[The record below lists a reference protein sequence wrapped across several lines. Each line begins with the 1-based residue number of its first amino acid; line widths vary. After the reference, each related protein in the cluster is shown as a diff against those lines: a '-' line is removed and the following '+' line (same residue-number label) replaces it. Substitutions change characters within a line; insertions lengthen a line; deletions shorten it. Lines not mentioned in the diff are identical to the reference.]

1 VKSGVKGWK
10 VGSDIMFMG
19 EYTHNMDKK
28 GRLIIPSKLRDDLS
42 EQFVITRGLDN
53 CLFLYPMNEWK
64 ELEKK
69 LTSLPMTSKNARNF
83 VRFFF
88 SGANE
93 CELDKQGR
101 VSLPINLRDYANF
114 DHEIVIIGLANRIE
128 LWAKE
133 KWDNY
138 MDDVEDSYEDI
149 AEAME
154 ELGI

>member
-1 VKSGVKGWK
+1 MLKGTKW
-10 VGSDIMFMG
+10 GSDIMFMG
-19 EYTHNMDKK
+19 EYTHSMDSK
-28 GRLIIPSKLRDDLS
+28 GRLIIPSKLREDLT
-42 EQFVITRGLDN
+42 EKFVITRGLDN
-53 CLFLYPMNEWK
+53 CLFLYPFPEWNT
-64 ELEKK
+64 LEEK

-88 SGANE
+88 SGASE

-101 VSLPINLRDYANF
+101 VSLPSNLRDFADF
-114 DHEIVIIGLANRIE
+114 EHEIVIIGLANRIE

-138 MDDVEDSYEDI
+138 MDEVEDSYEDI
-149 AEAME
+149 ANAME

>member
-1 VKSGVKGWK
+1 
-10 VGSDIMFMG
+10 MFMG

-53 CLFLYPMNEWK
+53 CLFLYPMEEWK
-64 ELEKK
+64 KLEEK

-101 VSLPINLRDYANF
+101 VSLPINLRDYA
-114 DHEIVIIGLANRIE
+114 DEIDSHISFRKASPQHWYDISIGSSDAHTS
-128 LWAKE
+128 K
-133 KWDNY
+133 
-138 MDDVEDSYEDI
+138 
-149 AEAME
+149 
-154 ELGI
+154 